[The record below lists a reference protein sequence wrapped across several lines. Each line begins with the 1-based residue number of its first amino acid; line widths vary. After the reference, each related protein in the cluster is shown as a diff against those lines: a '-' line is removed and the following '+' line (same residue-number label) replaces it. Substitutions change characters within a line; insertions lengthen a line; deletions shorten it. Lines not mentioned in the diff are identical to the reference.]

1 MTVAPVTSPHHF
13 LTSTKGF
20 PVTISVPAGR
30 SRPARRRRTAITVT
44 AAALAILASACTS
57 AAAAGSSAPAAGSAA
72 ATPASGSV
80 ASGSAAGVDF
90 SGVTLRIGDT
100 GYALQQLL
108 LEKAGLSDT
117 PYKLTDSVFQGGAL
131 QLEALGAGAIDLANA
146 SEIPPI
152 FAAQSGGV
160 GTLQSVAVRQG
171 STLLQE
177 VDVPRGSAIKTVAD
191 LKGKKVA
198 YVQNTTAHLFLF
210 ESLRKAGLKW
220 ADITPVALTTSDG
233 LAALLAG
240 QVDAMASYGNAVI
253 TAHQKGATALVDARD
268 LLSGNYPFL
277 VLPRTLADPKLRAAI
292 TDFFSREQKAYNW
305 ARAHPDEWAAVVA
318 AQTKQPV
325 AQAKQTFV
333 EGEQQKPSRFVPVTD
348 AQISSQ
354 QQVLETF
361 VAAGIVKKSFDIKPF
376 WTTALNPQL
385 TAIAGEYVAGVAK

>member
-1 MTVAPVTSPHHF
+1 MTTP
-13 LTSTKGF
+13 
-20 PVTISVPAGR
+20 ISGP
-30 SRPARRRRTAITVT
+30 PARPSLRRRPLFTALVASAAVGALVVSGCGSSSSAGNPPTST
-44 AAALAILASACTS
+44 AAAGAAAQSG
-57 AAAAGSSAPAAGSAA
+57 AAAG
-72 ATPASGSV
+72 T
-80 ASGSAAGVDF
+80 DL

-108 LEKAGLSDT
+108 LQKAGLDDT
-117 PYKLTDSVFQGGAL
+117 PYKLTDSVFQGGNL

-160 GTLQSVAVRQG
+160 GTLETVAVRQG
-171 STLLQE
+171 TTLLQE
-177 VDVPRGSAIKTVAD
+177 VDVPAGSPIRTVAD

-210 ESLRKAGLKW
+210 ESLKKAGLKW
-220 ADITPVALTTSDG
+220 TDITPVALTTSDG
-233 LAALLAG
+233 LAALLSG

-253 TAHQKGATALVDARD
+253 TAHQKGATTLVDARD

-277 VLPRTLADPKLRAAI
+277 VLPKTLADPKLKAAI

-325 AQAKQTFV
+325 SQAKKTFIDGEKQKPSKFVTVTDTEIKSQQTVLDTFV
-333 EGEQQKPSRFVPVTD
+333 E
-348 AQISSQ
+348 
-354 QQVLETF
+354 
-361 VAAGIVKKSFDIKPF
+361 AGILKKSFDIKPF
-376 WTTALNPQL
+376 WTTVLNPDL
-385 TAIAGEYVAGVAK
+385 TKIEGEYVDGVAE